1 MRLFAAPGSSWR
13 VLLAAGTA
21 GCIAASPRGD
31 PCVCAWA
38 HCVCG
43 QAFEGWASGAA
54 CRDVSAA
61 LHSPPG
67 APATYVACMHRVTP
81 SLAVVA
87 LPCWRPSSLMRLF
100 AAPGSSWRVLLA
112 AGTAGCI
119 AASPRGDPCVCAW
132 AHCVCGQAFEGWAS
146 GAACRDVSAAL
157 HSPPGAP
164 ATYVACMHRV
174 TPSSSAA
181 AARPWALYAGGKALV
196 SGSAGG

>member
-67 APATYVACMHRVTP
+67 APATYVAC
-81 SLAVVA
+81 L
-87 LPCWRPSSLMRLF
+87 
-100 AAPGSSWRVLLA
+100 
-112 AGTAGCI
+112 
-119 AASPRGDPCVCAW
+119 
-132 AHCVCGQAFEGWAS
+132 
-146 GAACRDVSAAL
+146 
-157 HSPPGAP
+157 
-164 ATYVACMHRV
+164 HRV
-174 TPSSSAA
+174 TPSSGEVLCANRSCVQQTQQEAAAVAVAWPPAGCCVARSGGSGLSMGAAPRSAA
-181 AARPWALYAGGKALV
+181 WSAMVMGRAVSLPRPWSPGWRCHEAVAAVAAVCGAVLG
-196 SGSAGG
+196 